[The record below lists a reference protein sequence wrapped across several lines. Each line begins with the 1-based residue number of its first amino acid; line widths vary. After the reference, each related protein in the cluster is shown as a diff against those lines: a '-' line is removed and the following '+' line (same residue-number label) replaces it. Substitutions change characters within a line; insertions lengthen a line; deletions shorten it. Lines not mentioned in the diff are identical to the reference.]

1 MKNKLT
7 KSTPIR
13 PSIKFNTTTKKSDKS
28 QKDGDLETSKKLRT
42 SKKSKIGTSLINP
55 ASAASKSRKSMA
67 VTSSKK
73 KTEIKKN
80 DDKKK
85 SIIRKSVFVKPTNFE
100 KATKTNPRKSV
111 APKKNSMSVSLKRD
125 DKNKKSKTTNFQNV
139 NLFNSQKKKSIRKSI
154 KTSTKKSTKNNDNLR
169 SSELF
174 NKNESLKINT
184 IDSINDENENSSIVN
199 QGENIKNNNNQ
210 ENENEKNLIDNRINN
225 INENNNKDNLKEN
238 IPMQNELIKEK
249 LGNDFIKYSH
259 PNSNFQ
265 IINENNP
272 FQEPKLKN
280 KFVETSNYISE
291 KNKNM
296 MRSLLHLL
304 DKKIDDKKKQ
314 SNAFRSS
321 INNLDKKEKNKISDI
336 TYKNNKKIYKM
347 KFQEEAK
354 NMNPINNIKIIS
366 EPKTDINNNI
376 NENNLLEFGT
386 FNIEDKYQNMKNK
399 YLIMVSKP
407 MKQHPIY
414 YKDKYFIDYV
424 DGKCPNR
431 DIFEKNMKYDK
442 NIIANHNGFNTD
454 IHRLNKSYNQ
464 KFKFM
469 DKNNLSVEKRDN
481 RFIYYNYGSM
491 VNNINNKLNGSIQDR
506 DFLNILKKTNSD
518 FGMDQ
523 NFTQRNSKNNNLFN
537 DINNDFNRM
546 TAYDYRPRKTFS
558 ERNSL
563 Y

>member
-1 MKNKLT
+1 
-7 KSTPIR
+7 
-13 PSIKFNTTTKKSDKS
+13 
-28 QKDGDLETSKKLRT
+28 
-42 SKKSKIGTSLINP
+42 
-55 ASAASKSRKSMA
+55 
-67 VTSSKK
+67 
-73 KTEIKKN
+73 
-80 DDKKK
+80 
-85 SIIRKSVFVKPTNFE
+85 
-100 KATKTNPRKSV
+100 
-111 APKKNSMSVSLKRD
+111 
-125 DKNKKSKTTNFQNV
+125 
-139 NLFNSQKKKSIRKSI
+139 
-154 KTSTKKSTKNNDNLR
+154 
-169 SSELF
+169 
-174 NKNESLKINT
+174 
-184 IDSINDENENSSIVN
+184 
-199 QGENIKNNNNQ
+199 
-210 ENENEKNLIDNRINN
+210 
-225 INENNNKDNLKEN
+225 
-238 IPMQNELIKEK
+238 
-249 LGNDFIKYSH
+249 
-259 PNSNFQ
+259 
-265 IINENNP
+265 
-272 FQEPKLKN
+272 
-280 KFVETSNYISE
+280 
-291 KNKNM
+291 
-296 MRSLLHLL
+296 
-304 DKKIDDKKKQ
+304 
-314 SNAFRSS
+314 
-321 INNLDKKEKNKISDI
+321 
-336 TYKNNKKIYKM
+336 
-347 KFQEEAK
+347 
-354 NMNPINNIKIIS
+354 
-366 EPKTDINNNI
+366 
-376 NENNLLEFGT
+376 
-386 FNIEDKYQNMKNK
+386 MKNK

>member
-1 MKNKLT
+1 
-7 KSTPIR
+7 
-13 PSIKFNTTTKKSDKS
+13 
-28 QKDGDLETSKKLRT
+28 
-42 SKKSKIGTSLINP
+42 
-55 ASAASKSRKSMA
+55 
-67 VTSSKK
+67 
-73 KTEIKKN
+73 
-80 DDKKK
+80 
-85 SIIRKSVFVKPTNFE
+85 
-100 KATKTNPRKSV
+100 
-111 APKKNSMSVSLKRD
+111 
-125 DKNKKSKTTNFQNV
+125 
-139 NLFNSQKKKSIRKSI
+139 
-154 KTSTKKSTKNNDNLR
+154 
-169 SSELF
+169 
-174 NKNESLKINT
+174 
-184 IDSINDENENSSIVN
+184 
-199 QGENIKNNNNQ
+199 
-210 ENENEKNLIDNRINN
+210 
-225 INENNNKDNLKEN
+225 
-238 IPMQNELIKEK
+238 MQNELIKEK

-376 NENNLLEFGT
+376 IENNLLEFGT

-523 NFTQRNSKNNNLFN
+523 NFTQRNSKTNNLFN